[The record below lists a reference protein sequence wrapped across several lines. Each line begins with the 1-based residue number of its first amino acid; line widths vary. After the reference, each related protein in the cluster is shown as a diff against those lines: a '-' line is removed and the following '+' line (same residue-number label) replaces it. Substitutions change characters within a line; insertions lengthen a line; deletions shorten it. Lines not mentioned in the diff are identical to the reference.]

1 ESILASGQEE
11 MVSMAR
17 PFLADAEFVAKA
29 KAGQPDDINTCIACN
44 QACLDHVFK
53 GKRAS
58 CLVNPKACY
67 ETELIATPV
76 RQVKQVAVIG
86 GGMAGIS
93 CATEAAERGHDV
105 TLFEKS
111 DRLGGQFNLAM
122 AIPGKEE
129 FKETIRYYL
138 RRLEKAGV
146 TVKLNQTVDVDTLS
160 AFDDVVVATGVKPR
174 RPAIEGIEHPKVI
187 DYQTFIRDNP
197 ALGSHVAIIGAGG
210 IGVDVAT
217 MITEP
222 KDQSLDDWLKEWGI
236 DKTISHEGGLYP
248 GHDTHSD
255 KQVWV
260 LQRREGRVGK
270 GPGKTTGWIHRKT
283 LQKRGVNLVGGV
295 TYHKIDDEGLHVSI
309 KDEAHLIPAT
319 QIILCA
325 GQESVNQLAEQLK
338 QANLSY
344 HLIGGAEHAGELDAK
359 RAIRQGIETAL
370 AL

>member
-1 ESILASGQEE
+1 
-11 MVSMAR
+11 M
-17 PFLADAEFVAKA
+17 
-29 KAGQPDDINTCIACN
+29 T
-44 QACLDHVFK
+44 
-53 GKRAS
+53 
-58 CLVNPKACY
+58 
-67 ETELIATPV
+67 
-76 RQVKQVAVIG
+76 
-86 GGMAGIS
+86 
-93 CATEAAERGHDV
+93 
-105 TLFEKS
+105 
-111 DRLGGQFNLAM
+111 
-122 AIPGKEE
+122 IPGKEE

-146 TVKLNQTVDVDTLS
+146 TVKLNQATDVDTLR
-160 AFDDVVVATGVKPR
+160 AFDDIVVATGVKPR
-174 RPAIEGIEHPKVI
+174 RPAIEGIDHPSVI
-187 DYQTFIRDNP
+187 DYQTFIREQP
-197 ALGSHVAIIGAGG
+197 ELGSHVAIIGAGG

-222 KDQSLDDWLKEWGI
+222 KNQSLDAWLNEWGI
-236 DKTISHEGGLYP
+236 DKTITHEGGLYP
-248 GHDTHSD
+248 GHDTLSD

-295 TYHKIDDEGLHVSI
+295 SYHKIDDEGLHISV
-309 KDEAHLIPAT
+309 KGEAHLIPAT

-325 GQESVNQLAEQLK
+325 GQESVNTLAEQLDD
-338 QANLSY
+338 ANVSY